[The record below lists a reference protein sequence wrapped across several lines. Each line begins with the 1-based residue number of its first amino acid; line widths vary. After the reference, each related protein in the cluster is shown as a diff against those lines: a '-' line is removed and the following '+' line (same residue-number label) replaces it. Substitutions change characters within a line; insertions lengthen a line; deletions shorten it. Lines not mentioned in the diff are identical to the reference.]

1 MEWGILIIVILI
13 LSFTTI
19 NLLNKNEK
27 LDDYNDELRK
37 TVIDLYDA
45 IDTAYNRM
53 KDIDTL
59 GSFEAD
65 DESGYVFKELK
76 TIVDDLK
83 EEFGE
88 YGEEETE

>member
-27 LDDYNDELRK
+27 LDDYNDELQK

>member
-27 LDDYNDELRK
+27 LDDYNEELRK

-76 TIVDDLK
+76 TIVDNLK

>member
-27 LDDYNDELRK
+27 LDDYNEELRK